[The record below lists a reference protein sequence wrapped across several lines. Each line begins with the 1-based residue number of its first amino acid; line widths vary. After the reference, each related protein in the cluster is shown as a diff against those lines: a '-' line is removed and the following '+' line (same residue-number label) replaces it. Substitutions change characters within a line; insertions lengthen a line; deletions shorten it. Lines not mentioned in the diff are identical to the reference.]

1 MKIRQN
7 MAIGVFL
14 VILMITTMVQAVN
27 DIHLT
32 ITLPQDYIMQTPQ
45 DENQKQY
52 YRQNHIY
59 LHAINEKND
68 EAFMVVQLENDFTKR
83 IANLAEL
90 NEQNVNTVLEQYNK
104 EKEQGNQVTLQQET
118 YQKGDLLF
126 IDTVFEQTSEQRKIQ
141 VEEYYTIINGKAIV
155 ISVSFLDKQVDTDKV
170 RQMIDSV
177 EISKKEET
185 SGINH
190 WYLLGMLGFAVVLMV
205 LYVRKQTKMK
215 INLAQYEK
223 KSILER
229 IVKHFDNLLQYDKF
243 KGVLVLFTIT
253 LIINSINLFYTSV
266 QMLMQYQLIRLYY
279 GL

>member
-141 VEEYYTIINGKAIV
+141 VEYER
-155 ISVSFLDKQVDTDKV
+155 SFCYRRRVGAKIKG
-170 RQMIDSV
+170 SG
-177 EISKKEET
+177 ET
-185 SGINH
+185 
-190 WYLLGMLGFAVVLMV
+190 A
-205 LYVRKQTKMK
+205 
-215 INLAQYEK
+215 
-223 KSILER
+223 
-229 IVKHFDNLLQYDKF
+229 
-243 KGVLVLFTIT
+243 
-253 LIINSINLFYTSV
+253 
-266 QMLMQYQLIRLYY
+266 
-279 GL
+279 

>member
-1 MKIRQN
+1 
-7 MAIGVFL
+7 MAIGLFL
-14 VILMITTMVQAVN
+14 VIVMMTTMVQAVN
-27 DIHLT
+27 DLHLT

-45 DENQKQY
+45 DENQNQY

-68 EAFMVVQLENDFTKR
+68 EAFIVVQLENDFTKR
-83 IANLAEL
+83 ITNLAEL
-90 NEQNVNTVLEQYNK
+90 NEQNVNMVLEQYNR
-104 EKEQGNQVTLQQET
+104 EKEQENQVKLKQET
-118 YQKGDLLF
+118 YRKGDLLF
-126 IDTVFEQTSEQRKIQ
+126 IDTVFEQTLEQRKIQ
-141 VEEYYTIINGKAIV
+141 VEEYYTIVEGKAVV
-155 ISVSFLDKQVDTDKV
+155 ISANFLEKQVDTDKV

-177 EISKKEET
+177 EISEKEEKQ
-185 SGINH
+185 GRNNL
-190 WYLLGMLGFAVVLMV
+190 YLWGMLGFAVLLMV

-215 INLAQYEK
+215 INLTQYEK

-229 IVKHFDNLLQYDKF
+229 IAKRFDNLLQYDKF

-266 QMLMQYQLIRLYY
+266 QMLMQYQLTRLYH